1 MIEPGTMSDHWK
13 SSLVQHM
20 WKHIWIHGFVIGVGF
35 VLIGFVVWFLIT
47 DTPSSPTSHP
57 GEKAPQVQA
66 PQAQTQ
72 PGAGSPVDLP
82 VGPQAPADSPPPLK
96 SQLAQVLAGIGQAN
110 QKKDLNQLLSYYS
123 PSFPQLQQRTQQI
136 AKNWKIYDY
145 PKMDFAMTEIR
156 LLADQTAMA
165 RVTWKV
171 EAHNISTLKNRHISK
186 TYLIRFARESGH
198 WRIKALDKAE

>member
-1 MIEPGTMSDHWK
+1 MSDHWK
-13 SSLVQHM
+13 SSLFVQRA
-20 WKHIWIHGFVIGVGF
+20 WKHVWIHGFVIGVGC

-47 DTPSSPTSHP
+47 DTPSPPTSHP
-57 GEKAPQVQA
+57 GEPAPQVQA
-66 PQAQTQ
+66 PQVQAPQVQAQ
-72 PGAGSPVDLP
+72 PGASPQVSPP
-82 VGPQAPADSPPPLK
+82 VAPQAPVDSTPPLQ

-110 QKKDLNQLLSYYS
+110 QKKDLTELLSYYS

-136 AKNWKIYDY
+136 SQNWKIYDY
-145 PKMDFAMTEIR
+145 PKMDFAMTEVR
-156 LLADQTAMA
+156 LLADQTAVA

-186 TYLIRFARESGH
+186 TYLIKFARESGQ